1 MPNSLCTDSMLT
13 KRYQTTI
20 PLMVRKALGL
30 RKNDRI
36 RYTVQSD
43 GRVVLTRAD
52 QAGYDPALSAFLS
65 FVENDISR
73 NPGHM
78 RAVDSDLADRVN
90 SLVSDVDFDLQN
102 RLPDE
107 EE

>member
-1 MPNSLCTDSMLT
+1 MLT
-13 KRYQTTI
+13 RRYQTTI

-36 RYTVQSD
+36 RYTVQTD
-43 GRVVLTRAD
+43 GSVVLTRAD
-52 QAGYDPALSAFLS
+52 QAGDDPALSAFLS
-65 FVENDISR
+65 FLENDISR
-73 NPGHM
+73 NPGSV

-107 EE
+107 DE